1 MERLFWICLGGAVG
15 TAARYGIALWAATRF
30 GDGFPIGTLLVNLVG
45 CFAIA
50 LVMYPPRRR
59 PAWPAT
65 LRMAITIG
73 VLGGFTTY
81 SSFNYETSRLLLEG
95 ASHHRR
101 AQPAGDD
108 GRRTRLWMAG
118 PDLRAAADRTLMF
131 TAESVEPAGSRV
143 APDLKVGSYG

>member
-15 TAARYGIALWAATRF
+15 TAARYGIALWAASRF

-50 LVMYPPRRR
+50 LVMY
-59 PAWPAT
+59 AATSAGWPAT
-65 LRMAITIG
+65 LRMAVTIG

-95 ASHHRR
+95 ATTT
-101 AQPAGDD
+101 AGLNLLATTVGGLVSGWLGLICARLLT
-108 GRRTRLWMAG
+108 GR
-118 PDLRAAADRTLMF
+118 
-131 TAESVEPAGSRV
+131 
-143 APDLKVGSYG
+143 